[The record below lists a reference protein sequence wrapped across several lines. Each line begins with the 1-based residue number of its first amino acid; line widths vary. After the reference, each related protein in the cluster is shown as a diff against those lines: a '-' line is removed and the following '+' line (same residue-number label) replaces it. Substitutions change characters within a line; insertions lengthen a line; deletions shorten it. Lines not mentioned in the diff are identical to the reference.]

1 MARFTIEERKLLV
14 KNIKTIL
21 KYIRTEIAPYLR
33 EFQIVKFE
41 DNPSYREIM
50 LIVDPGK
57 DGRIEF
63 TRGHNSTQYFINDE
77 FDSESTKAN
86 RRSRHNFFESYDEMY
101 AFINDWSRIKMILT
115 SRVEKNKSIKN
126 NLENFQV

>member
-14 KNIKTIL
+14 KNIKSIL
-21 KYIRTEIAPYLR
+21 KYIRTEISPYLR

-57 DGRIEF
+57 TGRIEF
-63 TRGHNSTQYFINDE
+63 TRGHNSTQYYINDD
-77 FDSESTKAN
+77 FDSMETIRN
-86 RRSRHNFFESYDEMY
+86 RRYRHWFFESYDEMY

>member
-1 MARFTIEERKLLV
+1 MARFTIEERKLLI
-14 KNIKTIL
+14 KNINTIL
-21 KYIRTEIAPYLR
+21 KYIRTEISPYLR

-57 DGRIEF
+57 DGKIEF
-63 TRGHNSTQYFINDE
+63 TRGYNSTQYFINDE
-77 FDSESTKAN
+77 FDSKETISDRRY
-86 RRSRHNFFESYDEMY
+86 RRSFFESFDEMY
-101 AFINDWSRIKMILT
+101 AFINDWHRIKMILT
-115 SRVEKNKSIKN
+115 SEVEKNKSIKN